1 MTFEMVSM
9 KQRAKA
15 LMNTAKPSSKAIGVI
30 FGILSVIYIT
40 LFFLLFSKEMYI
52 ALIIAELVYL
62 NFRTCCNWYALKVTR
77 EEQTSFSDCIGIFK
91 SKSAVKIILLGI
103 IREVLW
109 VIGAC
114 VFIVG
119 IVFPIYWFRFAPYI
133 LKDENVSIFKALSES
148 KKLVKGHYA
157 ELIKLDIS
165 NIIWYAIMLFTWNIA
180 GFYVKPYTS
189 IVYAEFYDYLKAC
202 KEFKE

>member
-1 MTFEMVSM
+1 MNFDMVSM

-15 LMNTAKPSSKAIGVI
+15 LMNTTKPSPKAIGVI
-30 FGILSVIYIT
+30 FGILSIIYIT
-40 LFFLLFSKEMYI
+40 LFFLLFSKSMYI
-52 ALIIAELVYL
+52 AFIITELVYL

-103 IREVLW
+103 IREILW

-114 VFIVG
+114 IFVVG

-133 LKDENVSIFKALSES
+133 LKDEDVGVFKALSES
-148 KKLVKGHYA
+148 KKMMKGHYG

-165 NIIWYAIMLFTWNIA
+165 NIIWYVLMIDTWCIA

-202 KEFKE
+202 KELNI